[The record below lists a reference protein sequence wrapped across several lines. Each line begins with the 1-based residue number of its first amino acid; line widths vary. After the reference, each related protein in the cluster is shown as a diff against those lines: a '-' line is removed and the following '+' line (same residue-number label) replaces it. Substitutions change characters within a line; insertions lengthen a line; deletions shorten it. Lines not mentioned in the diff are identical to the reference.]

1 MQLLWDKWSFKL
13 FFRRSAAGWN
23 GRCGERWS
31 LQSKAKHKFT
41 SRLTGLPLFAKSA
54 DCDLRTIYHTHH
66 LHPPIFL
73 CVFYWLIW
81 LCYSFVS
88 RLLRVVDFLTR
99 AHVTGVEN
107 GQVNFAHTGCSR
119 QTPAL
124 HVHFA
129 RPIWLALE
137 GVARGVCQFIGQ
149 NKVWEGDG
157 WVWGEGKPSPPLLWK
172 KCGPSHNSP
181 TLLSPWTSHCSPLWE
196 VPDRDLHS
204 FRFWREA
211 LKAFQVPVTQFIL

>member
-1 MQLLWDKWSFKL
+1 M
-13 FFRRSAAGWN
+13 
-23 GRCGERWS
+23 
-31 LQSKAKHKFT
+31 
-41 SRLTGLPLFAKSA
+41 
-54 DCDLRTIYHTHH
+54 
-66 LHPPIFL
+66 
-73 CVFYWLIW
+73 
-81 LCYSFVS
+81 S

-172 KCGPSHNSP
+172 KCGPSH
-181 TLLSPWTSHCSPLWE
+181 TLPPCSPPGLPTAALSE
-196 VPDRDLHS
+196 CRGRDLHS
-204 FRFWREA
+204 FSFWSEA
-211 LKAFQVPVTQFIL
+211 LKAFSVPLMQCIL